1 MADKGETHSE
11 KFFRV
16 IQGLEFGGLNLV
28 EAASQT
34 HFIVPPHQHEA
45 THVTLM
51 LEGNCADTYRNR
63 ARTLTPLTALYFHPG
78 ESHGLQVG
86 QQPIRTFDIEVTPG
100 WFRQHEALA
109 ASPMAVL
116 ESSRYA
122 TGWLMTRLY
131 REFKEG
137 DDLSPLA
144 IEGLLLEIFAD
155 LVRAAKSG
163 KVKSAP
169 FWLHRVKELIAD
181 EFARLAVERTRG
193 MKTGNGLLPGIDMG
207 PAVDQQQFNTDW
219 HYIEIG
225 KKEAKLLIGGEPLR
239 GTAHDTDYARGY
251 YVPPTIFDHVEPNS
265 VIAQDEIFGPV
276 LSIVRVKDFDEAM
289 AVANSVR
296 YGLSSSIYSNDSAKI
311 FEFIDKIETGGG
323 R

>member
-1 MADKGETHSE
+1 M
-11 KFFRV
+11 
-16 IQGLEFGGLNLV
+16 EFGGLNLV

-51 LEGNCADTYRNR
+51 LEGNCADTYRNH

-78 ESHGLQVG
+78 ESHGLHVG
-86 QQPIRTFDIEVTPG
+86 QQPIRTFDIEITPH

-131 REFKEG
+131 REFKER
-137 DDLSPLA
+137 DDLSPLVM
-144 IEGLLLEIFAD
+144 EGLLLEIFAD

-181 EFARLAVERTRG
+181 EFARPLTLAEMAKTVGVHPAYLAHVFRQHYHCTPGEFLRRIRIERASEYLCHSNLSLAEIALA
-193 MKTGNGLLPGIDMG
+193 TGFADQSHFSRLFKRAMGLTPS
-207 PAVDQQQFNTDW
+207 QFRNL
-219 HYIEIG
+219 H
-225 KKEAKLLIGGEPLR
+225 R
-239 GTAHDTDYARGY
+239 R
-251 YVPPTIFDHVEPNS
+251 
-265 VIAQDEIFGPV
+265 
-276 LSIVRVKDFDEAM
+276 R
-289 AVANSVR
+289 
-296 YGLSSSIYSNDSAKI
+296 
-311 FEFIDKIETGGG
+311 
-323 R
+323 